1 MFQPAI
7 PLSGIGGWKFLQATY
22 SRQLESFSD
31 SPQVRND
38 RDYMLDKLS
47 QTLSVDELM
56 ADKRLLRVTMTA
68 FGLGG
73 EEWKGGFIRKALEE
87 VGDPESTF
95 LPRLN
100 NPKYTKFAEALSPI
114 DGKIIM
120 STSELA
126 RIAVNFEAESFRTA
140 VGDVD
145 DSMRLALNYQSEI
158 SEIAGAE
165 SSDKAIL
172 YRILGDVPV
181 RTVMQTAFNLPD
193 GLSNL
198 DLDRQADVFKDRIQ
212 SVMGISDLSELA
224 KPEVIEKMI
233 HRFLAM
239 DTIENGSTSYSSAS
253 AALTLLSDGVGSQA
267 SQNLFLSLLS

>member
-22 SRQLESFSD
+22 SRQLESFTD

-47 QTLSVDELM
+47 QTMSVDDFM
-56 ADKRLLRVTMTA
+56 ADRRLLRVTMTA

-114 DGKIIM
+114 DGKII
-120 STSELA
+120 TSSSQRA
-126 RIAVNFEAESFRTA
+126 KMAVNFEAESFRTA

-158 SEIAGAE
+158 AEIAGKE

-193 GLSNL
+193 GLSSL
-198 DLDRQADVFKDRIQ
+198 DLDRQADIFKEKIQ
-212 SVMGISDLSELA
+212 SVLGVSDLSDLGT
-224 KPEVIEKMI
+224 PEVTEKMI

-239 DTIENGSTSYSSAS
+239 ETIENGSTSYSSAS
-253 AALTLLSDGVGSQA
+253 AALTLLSNGVGSQA

>member
-7 PLSGIGGWKFLQATY
+7 PLSGIGGWKFLQETY
-22 SRQLESFSD
+22 SRQLDSFSD

-38 RDYMLDKLS
+38 RDYMLEKLS
-47 QTLSVDELM
+47 NRMTVDEFM
-56 ADKRLLRVTMTA
+56 SDRRLLRVTMTA

-100 NPKYTKFAEALSPI
+100 NTKYTNFAEALAPI
-114 DGKIIM
+114 DGNIIM
-120 STSELA
+120 SSGELA
-126 RIAVNFEAESFRTA
+126 KIAVNFEAQSFRTA
-140 VGDVD
+140 VGEVD
-145 DSMRLALNYQSEI
+145 DSMRLALNLQAELPEMVGSE
-158 SEIAGAE
+158 AT
-165 SSDKAIL
+165 DKTIL

-181 RTVMQTAFNLPD
+181 RTVFETAFNLPE
-193 GLSNL
+193 GISAL
-198 DLDRQADVFKDRIQ
+198 DLDRQAEVFKEQIT
-212 SVMGISDLSELA
+212 SVLGISDLSELA
-224 KPEVIEKMI
+224 DPDVTEKLI

-239 DTIENGSTSYSSAS
+239 ETIENGSASYSPAS
-253 AALTLLSDGVGSQA
+253 AALTLLSNGVGSQA

>member
-22 SRQLESFSD
+22 TRQLESFTD

-47 QTLSVDELM
+47 QPMSVDDFM
-56 ADKRLLRVTMTA
+56 ADRRLLRVTMTA

-73 EEWKGGFIRKALEE
+73 EEWKGGFIRKALDE
-87 VGDPESTF
+87 VADPESTF
-95 LPRLN
+95 LARLN
-100 NPKYTKFAEALSPI
+100 NPKYTEFAESLLPI

-120 STSELA
+120 SSSELA
-126 RIAVNFEAESFRTA
+126 KIAVNFEAQSFQTA
-140 VGDVD
+140 VGNVD

-158 SEIAGAE
+158 ADMVGTDASE
-165 SSDKAIL
+165 KTIL

-181 RTVMQTAFNLPD
+181 RTVMETAFNLPE
-193 GLSNL
+193 SINSL
-198 DLDRQADVFKDRIQ
+198 DLDRQAEVFKERIT
-212 SVMGISDLSELA
+212 SVLGISDLSELSS
-224 KPEVIEKMI
+224 PEITEKMI

-239 DTIENGSTSYSSAS
+239 ETIENGSSSYSPAS
-253 AALTLLSDGVGSQA
+253 AALTLLSNGVGSQA
-267 SQNLFLSLLS
+267 SENLFLSLLS

>member
-1 MFQPAI
+1 
-7 PLSGIGGWKFLQATY
+7 
-22 SRQLESFSD
+22 
-31 SPQVRND
+31 
-38 RDYMLDKLS
+38 MLDKLS

>member
-47 QTLSVDELM
+47 QTMSVDDFM
-56 ADKRLLRVTMTA
+56 ADKRLLRITMTA
-68 FGLGG
+68 FGLAG

-87 VGDPESTF
+87 VGDPDSTF
-95 LPRLN
+95 LARLN
-100 NPKYTKFAEALSPI
+100 NTKYTKFAEALSPVG
-114 DGKIIM
+114 DKIIM
-120 STSELA
+120 SSAERA
-126 RIAVNFEAESFRTA
+126 KIAVNFEAQSFRSA

-145 DSMRLALNYQSEI
+145 DSMRLALNYQSD
-158 SEIAGAE
+158 IAGMVGTG

-198 DLDRQADVFKDRIQ
+198 DLDRQAEIFKEQIT
-212 SVMGISDLSELA
+212 SVLGVTDLSELSS
-224 KPEVIEKMI
+224 PEMTEKMI

-239 DTIENGSTSYSSAS
+239 ETIENGSASYSSAS
-253 AALTLLSDGVGSQA
+253 AALTLLSNGVGSQA

>member
-47 QTLSVDELM
+47 DPMSVDDFL

-87 VGDPESTF
+87 VADPESTF
-95 LPRLN
+95 LARLN
-100 NPKYTKFAEALSPI
+100 NTKYTNFAEALSPV

-120 STSELA
+120 SSSELA
-126 RIAVNFEAESFRTA
+126 AIAVNFEAESFQTA
-140 VGDVD
+140 VGEID

-158 SEIAGAE
+158 SEMVGTD
-165 SSDKAIL
+165 SSDKTIL

-181 RTVMQTAFNLPD
+181 RTVMETAFNLPE
-193 GLSNL
+193 GLSSL
-198 DLDRQADVFKDRIQ
+198 DLDRQAEILEKQIT
-212 SVMGISDLSELA
+212 SVLGISDLSDLS
-224 KPEVIEKMI
+224 KPDVTEKMI
-233 HRFLAM
+233 NRYLAM
-239 DTIENGSTSYSSAS
+239 ETIENGSTSYSPAS
-253 AALTLLSDGVGSQA
+253 AALTLLSNGVGSQA
-267 SQNLFLSLLS
+267 SENLFLSLLS

>member
-7 PLSGIGGWKFLQATY
+7 PLSGIGGWKFLQSTY
-22 SRQLESFSD
+22 TRQLESFTD

-47 QTLSVDELM
+47 QPMSVDDFM

-73 EEWKGGFIRKALEE
+73 EEWKGGFIRKALDE
-87 VGDPESTF
+87 VADPESTF
-95 LPRLN
+95 LARLN
-100 NPKYTKFAEALSPI
+100 NAKYTDFAESLLPI

-120 STSELA
+120 SSSALA
-126 RIAVNFEAESFRTA
+126 KIAVNFEAQSFQTA
-140 VGDVD
+140 VGNVD

-158 SEIAGAE
+158 ADMVGTDA
-165 SSDKAIL
+165 SDKTIL

-181 RTVMQTAFNLPD
+181 RTVMETAFNLPE
-193 GLSNL
+193 GISSL
-198 DLDRQADVFKDRIQ
+198 DLDRQAEVFKERIT
-212 SVMGISDLSELA
+212 SVLGISDLSELSS
-224 KPEVIEKMI
+224 PEMTEKMI

-239 DTIENGSTSYSSAS
+239 ETIENGSSSYSSAS
-253 AALTLLSDGVGSQA
+253 AALTLLSNGVGSQA
-267 SQNLFLSLLS
+267 SENLFLSLLS

>member
-22 SRQLESFSD
+22 TRQLESFTD

-47 QTLSVDELM
+47 QPMSVDDFM
-56 ADKRLLRVTMTA
+56 ADRRLLRVTMTA

-73 EEWKGGFIRKALEE
+73 EEWKGGFIRKALDE
-87 VGDPESTF
+87 VADPESTF
-95 LPRLN
+95 LARLN
-100 NPKYTKFAEALSPI
+100 NPKYTEFAESLLPI

-120 STSELA
+120 SSSELA
-126 RIAVNFEAESFRTA
+126 KIAVNFEAQSFQAA
-140 VGDVD
+140 VGNVD

-158 SEIAGAE
+158 ADMVGTDASE
-165 SSDKAIL
+165 KTIL

-181 RTVMQTAFNLPD
+181 RTVMETAFNLPE
-193 GLSNL
+193 SINSL
-198 DLDRQADVFKDRIQ
+198 DLDRQAEVFKERIT
-212 SVMGISDLSELA
+212 SVLGISDLSELSS
-224 KPEVIEKMI
+224 PEITEKMI

-239 DTIENGSTSYSSAS
+239 ETIENGSSSYSPAS
-253 AALTLLSDGVGSQA
+253 AALTLLSNGVGSQA
-267 SQNLFLSLLS
+267 SENLFLSLLS

>member
-47 QTLSVDELM
+47 ETISVDDFM
-56 ADKRLLRVTMTA
+56 ADRRLLRVTMTA

-87 VGDPESTF
+87 VGDPDSTF

-100 NPKYTKFAEALSPI
+100 NTKYTKFAEALSPI
-114 DGKIIM
+114 NGKIIM
-120 STSELA
+120 SSAERA

-158 SEIAGAE
+158 AGLAGAD

-193 GLSNL
+193 GISGL
-198 DLDRQADVFKDRIQ
+198 DLDRQAEIFGEQIK
-212 SVMGISDLSELA
+212 SVLGISDLSDLGT
-224 KPEVIEKMI
+224 PEVAEKMI

-239 DTIENGSTSYSSAS
+239 ETIENGSTSYSPAS
-253 AALTLLSDGVGSQA
+253 AALTLLSNGVGSQA

>member
-22 SRQLESFSD
+22 TRQLESFTD

-47 QTLSVDELM
+47 QPMSVDDFM
-56 ADKRLLRVTMTA
+56 ADRRLLRVTMTA

-73 EEWKGGFIRKALEE
+73 EEWKGGFIRKALDE
-87 VGDPESTF
+87 VADPESTF
-95 LPRLN
+95 LARLN
-100 NPKYTKFAEALSPI
+100 NPKYTEFAESLLPI

-120 STSELA
+120 SSSELA
-126 RIAVNFEAESFRTA
+126 KIAVNFEAQSFQTA
-140 VGDVD
+140 VGNVD

-158 SEIAGAE
+158 ADMVGTDASE
-165 SSDKAIL
+165 KTIL

-181 RTVMQTAFNLPD
+181 RTVMETAFNLPE
-193 GLSNL
+193 GINSL
-198 DLDRQADVFKDRIQ
+198 DLDRQAEVFKERIT
-212 SVMGISDLSELA
+212 SVLGISDLSELSS
-224 KPEVIEKMI
+224 PEITEKMI

-239 DTIENGSTSYSSAS
+239 ETIENGSSSYSPAS
-253 AALTLLSDGVGSQA
+253 AALTLLSNGVGSQA
-267 SQNLFLSLLS
+267 SENLFLSLLS